1 MAAYTPWITQ
11 QYLKT
16 ITPISTNIDVNEI
29 ANHIET
35 ATYINIRELLGK
47 NLYEDI
53 NTKFVSGTFSA
64 IETELFDILKQ
75 TLAYRATWLAIP
87 FLGIK
92 IRSKGV
98 VRLNDEFAQSAS
110 LDDMKYL
117 RNELNNRSE
126 YFENRVQEFLCQ
138 FSVDFPLYTND
149 TNPRNQ
155 IYPNFNNPYDSDVY
169 IDTRDRENIRRNR
182 YFYGPNGSQPGNTY

>member
-1 MAAYTPWITQ
+1 MAYVPWINQ
-11 QYLKT
+11 AFLKQ
-16 ITPISTNIDVNEI
+16 ITPISTNIDVHEI
-29 ANHIET
+29 SSHIET

-53 NTKFVSGTFSA
+53 NTKFINNTLSA
-64 IETELFDILKQ
+64 IETELFGILKQ
-75 TLAYRATWLAIP
+75 ALAYRATWCAIP

-98 VRLNDEFAQSAS
+98 VRLNDEFAQSAT

-117 RNELNNRSE
+117 RNELNNRAE
-126 YFENRVQEFLCQ
+126 YYENRVQEFLIQ
-138 FSVDFPLYTND
+138 FLTDFPLYTND

-155 IYPNFNNPYDSDVY
+155 IYPNFNNPYDSDIY
-169 IDTRDRENIRRNR
+169 IDTRDRENLRLNR
-182 YFYGPNGSQPGNTY
+182 YRYGPNGSQPGNTY